1 MPMLTLVLVLI
12 YMALMISLI
21 LMVRR
26 SYVRRRDWAGP
37 KWEDLE
43 RGIRF
48 PYTPPPE
55 RRTRAFDWS
64 SELKPIKNPPNS

>member
-37 KWEDLE
+37 TCEDPE
-43 RGIRF
+43 PGIRP
-48 PYTPPPE
+48 PYSPPPE
-55 RRTRAFDWS
+55 RRTRAFDWT
-64 SELKPIKNPPNS
+64 SELKPIKNHHNS

>member
-37 KWEDLE
+37 TCEDPE
-43 RGIRF
+43 PGIRP
-48 PYTPPPE
+48 PYSPPPE
-55 RRTRAFDWS
+55 RRTRAFDWT
-64 SELKPIKNPPNS
+64 SELKPIKNHHNT

>member
-37 KWEDLE
+37 TCEDPE
-43 RGIRF
+43 RGIRP
-48 PYTPPPE
+48 PYSPPPE
-55 RRTRAFDWS
+55 RRTRAFYWT
-64 SELKPIKNPPNS
+64 SELKPIKNHHNT

>member
-37 KWEDLE
+37 TCEDPE
-43 RGIRF
+43 PGIRP
-48 PYTPPPE
+48 PYSPPPE

>member
-1 MPMLTLVLVLI
+1 MLTLVLVLVLI
-12 YMALMISLI
+12 YMALMISLT

-37 KWEDLE
+37 KCEDLE
-43 RGIRF
+43 RGIRP
-48 PYTPPPE
+48 PYSPPPE

-64 SELKPIKNPPNS
+64 SELKPIKNHRNS